1 MEQETIAKEK
11 TVCLPV
17 EEYEDMYDY
26 MSRLKET
33 VDLLNNKEE
42 MKKIKMAL
50 DRINSGEFLTKKEL
64 LN

>member
-1 MEQETIAKEK
+1 
-11 TVCLPV
+11 
-17 EEYEDMYDY
+17 
-26 MSRLKET
+26 
-33 VDLLNNKEE
+33 LNNKEE